1 MPQIT
6 FLGHACFLLQGE
18 DQPALLFDPFLTGN
32 PQAAA
37 QPDKIKADYILVS
50 HAHSDHLGDAYSI
63 ARKNRATLISTAE
76 IAGEA
81 QSKDVQSHALHIGG
95 KFAFPFG
102 YVKLTPARHGSGIA
116 GGHACG
122 FVVNYYGKLIYFAG
136 DTGLFGDMK
145 LIGELTPLDLAL
157 LPIGDNFTMGI
168 DDAVLAVSFLKA
180 PLVIPY
186 HYNTWPVIQAD
197 PEEFKRQ
204 VEEKTTSRCLVLSP
218 GKSYSWS

>member
-1 MPQIT
+1 MPRIT

-32 PQAAA
+32 PLAAVS
-37 QPDKIKADYILVS
+37 PDKVKADYILVS
-50 HAHSDHLGDAYSI
+50 HAHADHLGDAYPI
-63 ARKNRATLISTAE
+63 ARRNKATLISTAE

-81 QSKDVQSHALHIGG
+81 DSEDVKSHALHIGG
-95 KFAFPFG
+95 KHLFPFG
-102 YVKLTPARHGSGIA
+102 YVKLTVALHGSGIA

-122 FVVNYYGKLIYFAG
+122 FVVNYCGKLIYFAG

-145 LIGELTPLDLAL
+145 LIGELTPLDLVL

-168 DDAVLAVSFLKA
+168 EEAVLAASFLKA
-180 PLVIPY
+180 PLVIPC

-197 PEEFKRQ
+197 PEEFKRL
-204 VEEKTTSRCLVLSP
+204 VEKKTASRCLVLPP
-218 GKSYSWS
+218 GESYSWT